1 MAKFNLYAAEAG
13 VAERPGFRQ
22 GETVTD
28 GASDRHFATALS
40 LWFVAMFAIGC
51 LILAA

>member
-1 MAKFNLYAAEAG
+1 MAKFNLYAAEG
-13 VAERPGFRQ
+13 SVAERPGFQR
-22 GETVTD
+22 GKTVTD